1 MDSLAENKPK
11 SSNEVV
17 VIGCFWDGDDAE
29 PPEDLLAAEVMME
42 DIEPTKTIIFLK

>member
-29 PPEDLLAAEVMME
+29 PPEDLLAAEVMMM
-42 DIEPTKTIIFLK
+42 